1 MSGSLEP
8 TAVVHLSPG
17 LSPLPHGLR
26 QPIGKFGFI
35 VNCRFFFLGG
45 AGSGLQERFRSLT
58 RAVDR
63 NAPANKPA
71 AGHLMM
77 ADADKVQMARRGPG
91 IHWGRCTAQW
101 RCSQWNAQDRHTTWA
116 ARPMNRFLTAR
127 ITSPPFIPPADFN
140 VLSFFLFFFF

>member
-1 MSGSLEP
+1 MVCVSLSANLGSLS
-8 TAVVHLSPG
+8 TA
-17 LSPLPHGLR
+17 
-26 QPIGKFGFI
+26 GF
-35 VNCRFFFLGG
+35 FGG

-63 NAPANKPA
+63 NALANKPA

-101 RCSQWNAQDRHTTWA
+101 RCSQ
-116 ARPMNRFLTAR
+116 
-127 ITSPPFIPPADFN
+127 
-140 VLSFFLFFFF
+140 